1 MLRLRPVDGVDL
13 GHGDRAGLRAGRRPL
28 RGDSPTKV
36 AAVGSPVSIAEETG
50 DFDVTE
56 TDSVE
61 QAGQDAIP
69 LATGRARYERMEW

>member
-1 MLRLRPVDGVDL
+1 
-13 GHGDRAGLRAGRRPL
+13 
-28 RGDSPTKV
+28 V